1 MGSFK
6 KRLAFFAVI
15 QMFLLPVVGKQR
27 SWLGPKAFL
36 EGPSA
41 TPRYGV
47 GLTSFNNRLYV
58 QGGYGLSL
66 QGSFSK
72 EPFIIT
78 LSFLSFR
85 MLTVLDRKPFNCT
98 SLSRTV
104 EFNDIYVFDPPTNTW
119 TDLTEATVGTPPP
132 ARSTHGFTTN
142 DGRMYVTAGY
152 NGAGE
157 CESANLILFS
167 LSGESIC

>member
-6 KRLAFFAVI
+6 KGLAFFAVI
-15 QMFLLPVVGKQR
+15 QMFLFPVVGKQR

-36 EGPSA
+36 EGPPA

-98 SLSRTV
+98 CLSRTV